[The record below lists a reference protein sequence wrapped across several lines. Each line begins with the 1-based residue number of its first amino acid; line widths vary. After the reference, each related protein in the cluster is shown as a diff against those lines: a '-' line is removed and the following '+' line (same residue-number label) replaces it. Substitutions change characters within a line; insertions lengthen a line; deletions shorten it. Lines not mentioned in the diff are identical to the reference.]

1 MSQALQH
8 DSQYN
13 RLHSDNHREKAPTLS
28 PSSNH
33 PLSELTKW
41 VAEDFQAVDKLIQSN
56 VSSDVSLIPELASY
70 LIQAGGKRIRPLLT
84 LVSAKLCGY
93 EGQSHLYMAAAVEF
107 IHTATLL
114 HDDVVDESALRRGKP
129 SANEVWGNQASV
141 LVGDFLFSRSFQ
153 MMVKTESIPALESLS
168 HAASVLA
175 KGEVM
180 QLVDVG
186 NLDISEATYLKII
199 SAKTA
204 TLFESACE
212 VGGLISKAPKPV
224 IEALKQYGLCL
235 GIAFQ
240 MIDDIL
246 DYSALEA
253 NLGKQC
259 GDDLREKKVTLPVIH
274 AYGRSCETDN
284 QKDKAF
290 WQRLF
295 TSEYVLTDSDLSQAQ
310 HLITHYKSLDYC
322 RNQAKYYGDKAIN
335 CLNVFSS
342 QAHAEIID
350 HMKDL
355 VHFTIN
361 RTY

>member
-1 MSQALQH
+1 MSQALQYDSLQSENHH
-8 DSQYN
+8 DKS
-13 RLHSDNHREKAPTLS
+13 STLS

-41 VAEDFQAVDKLIQSN
+41 VAEDFKAVDKLIQSN
-56 VSSDVSLIPELASY
+56 VASDVCLIPELASY

-129 SANEVWGNQASV
+129 SANQVWGNQASV

-186 NLDISEATYLKII
+186 NLEITEDTYLKII

-224 IEALKQYGLCL
+224 VEALKQYGLCL

-246 DYSALEA
+246 DYSAFEA

-274 AYGRSCETDN
+274 AYGRSCEKGN
-284 QKDKAF
+284 QKDKEF

-295 TSEYVLTDSDLSQAQ
+295 SSEHVLSDSELSQAQ
-310 HLITHYKSLDYC
+310 YLITHYNSLDYC
-322 RNQAKYYGDKAIN
+322 RTQAKHYGHKAIR
-335 CLNVFSS
+335 CLDAFSS
-342 QAHAEIID
+342 HEYPEIIK

-355 VHFTIN
+355 VHFAIN